1 MENIVPEETIE
12 EIRQH
17 FNLVE
22 VISNYTALKKSGRNY
37 SGLCPFHS
45 EKTPSFTVSPDKQ
58 LYHCFGCGVGG
69 NLYTFIMA
77 IENLTFREAVTL
89 LAGRAGIFLPEKPLS
104 PGEKKV
110 KDLKEELLL
119 INEVSMKF
127 FSSVLFS
134 KKYGIKALNYLKGRG
149 LKGET
154 LRKFNIGYSP
164 SSWEFLLRYLKNKGF
179 SETNIEKAGLIV
191 RRSRGSGY
199 YDRFR
204 DRIIFPIF
212 NQQNQ
217 VAGFGGRV
225 LEGAQPKYLNTPETH
240 LYNKRKILYALNH
253 SRSSIR
259 EKDEAIVFEGYMDV
273 ITAHQEGVENCVASL
288 GTSLTEEQAEV
299 LRRNASS
306 VVIAY
311 DSDAAGEAAAWRGMD
326 ILVSAGCRVKVA
338 QMPQGMDPDDFIK
351 KKGIKAFEKEIIEKS
366 LPLIDY
372 KLEKTQ
378 RDLGVLDFCTP
389 QEKLLYIQK
398 ILPVLA
404 KLNSS
409 VELDVYLQKVSS
421 QIGVGL
427 DSLQLELKKFR
438 RAKGKKQIK
447 FGNTE
452 PDGSAN
458 NQVKPPAAE
467 KEILALMLKNPDY
480 IFEVKKWLKDSD
492 FCYPPYRGII
502 EKLFYLRNDGNAIS
516 EHTILRLFPGFE
528 EQKIAAALILEQER
542 NPDNREKII
551 KDCVRK
557 IKCHKLS
564 LKRKEIEKE
573 ISKLD
578 RQQDG
583 EKINGLLVEW
593 TEIKRL
599 EKDFNPQ

>member
-22 VISNYTALKKSGRNY
+22 VISNYTALKKTGRNY

-45 EKTPSFTVSPDKQ
+45 EKTPSFTVSPEKQ

-77 IENLTFREAVTL
+77 IENLNFKEAVTL
-89 LAGRAGIFLPEKPLS
+89 LAGRAGISLPERPLS
-104 PGEKKV
+104 PGERKV
-110 KDLKEELLL
+110 KVLKEELLL
-119 INEVSMKF
+119 INEISMKF

-134 KKYGIKALNYLKGRG
+134 KKYGMKALNYLKSRG
-149 LKGET
+149 LKEES
-154 LRKFNIGYSP
+154 LNKFNIGYSP
-164 SSWEFLLRYLKNKGF
+164 PSWEFLLRYLRNKGF
-179 SETNIEKAGLIV
+179 SEVNMEKAGLIV
-191 RRSRGSGY
+191 PRSSGSGY

-204 DRIIFPIF
+204 DRILFPIF

-217 VAGFGGRV
+217 VVGFGGRIM
-225 LEGAQPKYLNTPETH
+225 EGSQPKYLNTPETP

-253 SRSSIR
+253 SRFSIR

-273 ITAHQEGVENCVASL
+273 ITAHQEGVGNCVASL

-299 LRRNASS
+299 LRRNTSN

-311 DSDAAGEAAAWRGMD
+311 DSDAAGEAASWRGMD

-338 QMPQGMDPDDFIK
+338 QMPRGMDPDDFIK
-351 KKGIKAFEKEIIEKS
+351 KKGIKAFEKEIIEMS

-372 KLEKTQ
+372 KLEKIQ
-378 RDLGVLDFCTP
+378 RDLGVLDFNTP
-389 QEKLLYIQK
+389 QEKILYIQK

-404 KLNSS
+404 ELDNR

-438 RAKGKKQIK
+438 GTKRKKQK
-447 FGNTE
+447 NFGNAGPET
-452 PDGSAN
+452 AVT

-467 KEILALMLKNPDY
+467 KEILALMLKHPDY

-492 FCYPPYRGII
+492 FCYSPYKAII
-502 EKLFYLRNDGNAIS
+502 ERLFEIRDEENTIS
-516 EHTILRLFPGFE
+516 EHAILRLFPSFE
-528 EQKIAAALILEQER
+528 EQKIVAALILEQEI
-542 NPDNREKII
+542 NPDNRQKII
-551 KDCVRK
+551 KDCVKK
-557 IKCHKLS
+557 IKCYKLS
-564 LKRKEIEKE
+564 LQRKEIEKE

-583 EKINGLLVEW
+583 EKINILLAEW